1 MIKGM
6 IQHVS
11 VHLALSNLRNLDGD
25 GGDHVFYC
33 QEIRKSIWKIESIR
47 VFHWDHHP
55 KKTGPSASKY
65 EQLDSMSAFLF
76 SAFKKKLTI

>member
-47 VFHWDHHP
+47 VFH
-55 KKTGPSASKY
+55 
-65 EQLDSMSAFLF
+65 
-76 SAFKKKLTI
+76 